1 MSGKTFRDIF
11 EGKQDKFVKSIDT
24 THGLLLKLEAFK
36 VITDIHRRAIEVNC

>member
-11 EGKQDKFVKSIDT
+11 EGKQHEFVKSVDT

-36 VITDIHRRAIEVNC
+36 VITHAHRKAIKVKC